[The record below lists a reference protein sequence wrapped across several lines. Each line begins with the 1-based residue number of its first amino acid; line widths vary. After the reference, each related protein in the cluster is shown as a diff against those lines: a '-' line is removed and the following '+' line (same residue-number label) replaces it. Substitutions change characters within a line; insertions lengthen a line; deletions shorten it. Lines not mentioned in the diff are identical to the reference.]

1 MKRSWALR
9 LAALF
14 LGAAMLCGC
23 ASTFSMEELLRAPQL
38 SGNAKS
44 VQNALRSYLG
54 ETVQL
59 RYPNQGDFLSPYF
72 FGDWDGDGQTDAAVL
87 YQGSGSAN
95 VQLALLRR
103 NEENNWQV
111 ISTVEGL
118 SATVDSV
125 RLALMQGSGAE
136 QIMVG
141 YATAGDTYLAVYSLR
156 DDVVETVLQQPYN
169 QYLVEDINGDGE
181 DDLIVLSED
190 STGKT
195 QVQVLIGE
203 HETFTQLPMIE
214 LPEEQFAGYA
224 SLAAGRG
231 AQGGRF
237 LILDG
242 WTGVNGQDLASAIF
256 QYDAENHRMV
266 PAKLESTDD
275 LYNASIR
282 YASCL
287 FSRDMNGDGVVDVPT
302 QTEESGVLS
311 LTQGK
316 RYAFVRW
323 MDFTDQNAEKSF
335 GLLDEVYHVYIQL
348 PFQWE
353 GNLLLTEAEDGVIE
367 MYNLA
372 GDRFLLRL
380 RITDEVASGGWNTVG
395 LTASRQIQVQLGDT
409 VTELDL
415 AELRSGIYQ
424 L

>member
-1 MKRSWALR
+1 MKSSWLLR
-9 LAALF
+9 MTGLLLAAV
-14 LGAAMLCGC
+14 MLCGC
-23 ASTFSMEELLRAPQL
+23 TSTISMDDLLRAPQL
-38 SGNAKS
+38 SGNTKS

-72 FGDWDGDGQTDAAVL
+72 FGDWDGDGQIDAAVL
-87 YQGSGSAN
+87 YQASSSAN
-95 VQLALLRR
+95 VQLALLCC
-103 NEENNWQV
+103 NADGEWQV

-118 SATVDSV
+118 SAAVDSV
-125 RLALMQGSGAE
+125 RLALMQGTGAE

-156 DDVVETVLQQPYN
+156 DGKIETVLQQLYN

-190 STGKT
+190 SAGKT

-203 HETFTQLPMIE
+203 QDAFTQLPVIE
-214 LPEEQFAGYA
+214 LPDAQFSGYA

-231 AQGGRF
+231 ANGGRF
-237 LILDG
+237 LVLDG
-242 WTGVNGQDLASAIF
+242 WTGINGQDLASAIF

-266 PAKLESTDD
+266 PAALESTDD
-275 LYNASIR
+275 LYTDSIR

-302 QTEESGVLS
+302 QTEESGVVS

-323 MDFTDQNAEKSF
+323 MDFTDTEAEKSF
-335 GLLDEVYHVYIQL
+335 GLLDETYHVYIQL

-353 GNLLLTEAEDGVIE
+353 GNLLLTEAENGEVEI
-367 MYNLA
+367 YNLA
-372 GDRFLLRL
+372 GDRLLMRL
-380 RITDEVASGGWNTVG
+380 RITDDVATGDWNTVG
-395 LTASRQIQVQLGDT
+395 LVASRQIQVQLGST

-415 AELRSGIYQ
+415 AQLRRGIYQ